1 VPPVAAPV
9 APTTAGGRRAV
20 PRARRRAAE
29 LGLDLSR
36 IPGTGPDGAVTA
48 DDVERAA
55 GGPTTAPTTA
65 PVTAPAPAAAPSTAS
80 SAARLAA
87 MQAAVGA
94 LMARSK
100 REVPHYYLSTTI
112 DLAAAVDWL
121 AAQNAERSVADRL
134 VPAALLL
141 KATALAARRVPEV
154 NGFWTESGFAPSE
167 GVHLGV
173 AISLRGGG
181 LMAPAISDADKA
193 GLDELMKA
201 LRDLV
206 TRTRAGRLRQSE
218 MAAPTLTVTNLG
230 DLGVEEVYGV
240 IYPPQVALVGFGRI
254 ADRPVAVDRMLAV
267 RPVVTATLCGD
278 HRVSDG
284 HRGGRFLSTIETL
297 LQHPEEL

>member
-1 VPPVAAPV
+1 V
-9 APTTAGGRRAV
+9 RAV

-29 LGLDLSR
+29 LGLDLTG
-36 IPGTGPDGAVTA
+36 IPGTGPAGAVTA
-48 DDVERAA
+48 EDVERAA
-55 GGPTTAPTTA
+55 G
-65 PVTAPAPAAAPSTAS
+65 PAAAAAPTAS
-80 SAARLAA
+80 AAAAAPGASAAPARAPVGAPSSTQRLAA
-87 MQAAVGA
+87 MQAAVGT

-100 REVPHYYLSTTI
+100 REVPHYYLSSTI
-112 DLAAAVDWL
+112 DMGAALDWL
-121 AAQNAERSVADRL
+121 AERNSQRSVTERL

-154 NGFWTESGFAPSE
+154 NGFWTEAGFAPSAA
-167 GVHLGV
+167 VHLGV

-181 LMAPAISDADKA
+181 LMAPGISDADQA
-193 GLDELMKA
+193 GVEDLMKA

-206 TRTRAGRLRQSE
+206 SRARAGRLRQSE
-218 MAAPTLTVTNLG
+218 MASPTITVTNLG
-230 DLGVEEVYGV
+230 DLGVEQVYGV

-254 ADRPVAVDRMLAV
+254 ADRPVAVDRMLAI

-284 HRGGRFLSTIETL
+284 HRGARFLSSIESL